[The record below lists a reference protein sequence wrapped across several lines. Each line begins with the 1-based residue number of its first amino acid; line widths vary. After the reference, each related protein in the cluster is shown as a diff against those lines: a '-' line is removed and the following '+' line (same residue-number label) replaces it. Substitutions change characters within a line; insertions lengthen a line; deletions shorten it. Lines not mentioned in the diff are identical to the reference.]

1 MCILMDTI
9 REQFSLNLRAHRE
22 RAGLSQEGLAD
33 ACGLDRTEI
42 SLLERGKRLPRLD
55 TLVLLTR
62 GLELPSPAE
71 LLDGIS

>member
-1 MCILMDTI
+1 MCMLMDSI
-9 REQFSLNLRAHRE
+9 REQFSLNLRTHRE

-55 TLVLLTR
+55 TLVLLSR
-62 GLELPSPAE
+62 GLELPSPAA